1 VVDLHCHV
9 LPGVDDG
16 PRVIESSLALCRAAR
31 DDGTRTL
38 VATPHVN
45 PDYPDVTAA
54 LIQELVGVVNGALR
68 AEDID
73 VTVRPGAEVALSR
86 VGELSDLELDQLG
99 LGGHRYLLIELP
111 WTAGAPGSVAALR
124 ALAGRG
130 YGIVLAH
137 PERSPIV
144 QSDRALVSGLLDEG
158 MLCCLDAGSLGDA
171 ADRRT
176 RATAW
181 ELLAGGLA
189 HAIASDCHD
198 AVRRPPRLKSMLEA
212 ARLTPDEIDYFAGE
226 APEAI
231 LNGDAVGSP
240 PALGDRRRRHW
251 LRPRW

>member
-1 VVDLHCHV
+1 MVDLHCHV

-16 PRVIESSLALCRAAR
+16 PRVLASSLAVCRAAR

-54 LIQELVGVVNGALR
+54 LIQELVRVVNRALR
-68 AEDID
+68 VDDID
-73 VTVRPGAEVALSR
+73 VTVRTGAEVALSR
-86 VGELSDLELDQLG
+86 VGELSDLELDLLA

-111 WTAGAPGSVAALR
+111 WTTAAPGAVAALR
-124 ALAGRG
+124 ALASRG
-130 YGIVLAH
+130 HGIVLAH
-137 PERSPIV
+137 PERSPMV
-144 QSDRALVSGLLDEG
+144 QNDRALVSELIDEG
-158 MLCCLDAGSLGDA
+158 MLCCLDVGSLGGD

-181 ELLAGGLA
+181 ELLASGLA

-198 AVRRPPRLKSMLEA
+198 AARRPPRLKSMLEA
-212 ARLTPDEIDYFAGE
+212 VGLTPDEIDYFARE

-231 LNGDAVGSP
+231 LNGGAMAPP
-240 PALGDRRRRHW
+240 PAVEDRRRRHW

>member
-1 VVDLHCHV
+1 MVDLHCHV

-16 PRVIESSLALCRAAR
+16 PRVIESSLALCRVAC

-99 LGGHRYLLIELP
+99 LGGRRHLLIELP
-111 WTAGAPGSVAALR
+111 WTVAAPGAVAALR
-124 ALAGRG
+124 GLAGRG

-144 QSDRALVSGLLDEG
+144 QNDRALLSGLIDEG
-158 MLCCLDAGSLGDA
+158 MLCCLDAGSLGGA

-198 AVRRPPRLKSMLEA
+198 AVRRPPRLRSMLEE
-212 ARLTPDEIDYFAGE
+212 ARLTPDEIDYFARE

-240 PALGDRRRRHW
+240 PAIADRRRRHW